1 MLKLFGWLFAAG
13 KLGKLLLSGGSMML
27 SMVVYSWVFGWP
39 YAVGFV
45 LLIFVHEMGHFI
57 AARQRGLEVGA
68 PTFIPFVGAW
78 IALKDLP
85 HSVETEAYVG
95 FAGPL
100 AGSAAALLCY
110 WLGRHTD
117 SNLLFALAYSG
128 FMINLFN
135 LIPISPLDGGRIT
148 AIISPRVWFLGVP
161 LLIGL
166 FFYRPSPMF
175 ILIGILAYPQL
186 KKAFSK
192 DPAEGLPLNYYEVPL
207 ETRINYGVM
216 YLTLI
221 IFLALMSFDLHEQ
234 LPKI

>member
-13 KLGKLLLSGGSMML
+13 KLGKLLLSGGSMIL
-27 SMVVYSWVFGWP
+27 SIVVYSWVFGWP
-39 YAVGFV
+39 YALGFV
-45 LLIFVHEMGHFI
+45 FLIFVHEMGHFL

-100 AGSAAALLCY
+100 AGSAAALCCY
-110 WLGRHTD
+110 WLGRQTD
-117 SNLLFALAYSG
+117 SNLLLALAYSG

-148 AIISPRVWFLGVP
+148 AIISPRIWLLGVP
-161 LLIGL
+161 LLIAL

-192 DPAEGLPLNYYEVPL
+192 DPGEGLPFNYYDVPL

-221 IFLALMSFDLHEQ
+221 VFLALMSFDLHEQ
-234 LPKI
+234 LPKM